1 MTPARFRWSMIGVAV
16 LAGAIQLDLLHA
28 RRASPGANVS
38 PDGHF
43 ARVQAYWIIRG
54 WWFVDPGHLDAAR
67 PGLSSSALHP
77 PAPSLL
83 LAAAN
88 AAGATGLTPERVMEA
103 AIFVGAVVVAALAVR
118 TIVGGAVGD
127 RAGVLAALVVATYP
141 ALWVNPLTLGPET
154 EVIAVCSLLLFGASR
169 YWRGPSVGGAAEIGA
184 YLGLAVLIRTDLV
197 LLVLL
202 LVVPLALLARAVPGV
217 VRAKYLAIMVAVAV
231 VIVAPWAARNLATFT
246 ATTLVSNDAGSVIA
260 GANCVAAYGGADAG
274 WWNPA
279 CASDAKASGDQSQRA
294 AELRRVGQHDA
305 SAHSGDAI
313 RTALIRLGRALN
325 LYHPGQSASLEQ
337 LVGRPVWV
345 SRLAEWYF
353 YALVP
358 LAIAGAVALRRRHC
372 LLFPFGSLVGLSV
385 LTVIAAYGD
394 ARYRVEADLALAMLA
409 GVALEVAL
417 RRGRAA
423 LRPNAGRHSRHT
435 GVVPVTP

>member
-1 MTPARFRWSMIGVAV
+1 
-16 LAGAIQLDLLHA
+16 
-28 RRASPGANVS
+28 
-38 PDGHF
+38 
-43 ARVQAYWIIRG
+43 
-54 WWFVDPGHLDAAR
+54 
-67 PGLSSSALHP
+67 
-77 PAPSLL
+77 
-83 LAAAN
+83 
-88 AAGATGLTPERVMEA
+88 MEA

-154 EVIAVCSLLLFGASR
+154 EVIAVCSLLLFGAAR

-217 VRAKYLAIMVAVAV
+217 VPAKYLAIMVAVAV

-313 RTALIRLGRALN
+313 RTALIRLGSRPQPLSPRAERI
-325 LYHPGQSASLEQ
+325 ARA
-337 LVGRPVWV
+337 VGRPTGVGQPAGRV
-345 SRLAEWYF
+345 VFLRAGPPRNRRRGRVASP
-353 YALVP
+353 ALPALPVRFVGRP
-358 LAIAGAVALRRRHC
+358 FCAHGDRGLRRC
-372 LLFPFGSLVGLSV
+372 AL
-385 LTVIAAYGD
+385 
-394 ARYRVEADLALAMLA
+394 YRVEADLALAMLA
-409 GVALEVAL
+409 GIALEVAL